1 MESNAETLALCKR
14 SEKAWTIAALHHS
27 ALREAYRWYMPR
39 RYHDMQASGQEGNAT
54 KSAYDH
60 LFDHTGIQSLED
72 AASQIAEAMHPWDQ
86 HWSRWAPKPSV
97 HEDDR
102 EAVAEGAED
111 FTNAC
116 TSLINDSNFDSQAV
130 AHHKEFLIGTGF
142 LIGDK
147 DPWHEGRI
155 RWTASPAWQWA
166 IEADASG
173 RIQAMFRKMK
183 IRARDLDATIP
194 DADWSSEAKSKQKDA
209 PDQEVDVEM
218 AVYRVHD
225 DPSGRVWHTVY
236 YEVATKHEVWRWS
249 ERTSPVIVTRASPSA
264 GMAWGDGPALRCLPA
279 VKVANKVVELTLK
292 NAAIA
297 VTGIWQADDDGVLNP
312 ANVKLQPGAIIPKA
326 VDSKGLQPL
335 EAPGRFDVSQI
346 VLENL
351 RVEIRRTFYVT
362 RIEERE
368 MSATEYSGRV
378 QQQLR
383 EQRGLYGQLKEFLDA
398 VMHRVVDLGEQMG
411 VIPATDIRQLTQ
423 VELTGPLAVDVRALA
438 VDRFKQVVRDYQ
450 EIFGPEL
457 AVAMVKIEK
466 AAPWLAQQRQS
477 ELDLTRPKSELEKL
491 AADVNARLVEQVAGP
506 ADPMADPNAA
516 AAMAMAA

>member
-1 MESNAETLALCKR
+1 MASDASEIEALCRR
-14 SEKAWTIAALHHS
+14 SDKAWNIADLHHS
-27 ALREAYRWYMPR
+27 ALREAYKWFMPR
-39 RYHDMQASGQEGNAT
+39 RWNDMNAAGKEGNAVS
-54 KSAYDH
+54 SAYDH
-60 LFDHTGIQSLED
+60 LYDHTGVQSLED

-86 HWSRWAPKPSV
+86 NWSRWSPKANV
-97 HEDDR
+97 REDDR
-102 EAVAEGAED
+102 EGVAEAAED
-111 FTNAC
+111 FTDVC
-116 TSLINDSNFDSQAV
+116 TSLINASNFDSQAV

-142 LIGDK
+142 LLADK

-155 RWTASPAWQWA
+155 RFTASPAWQWA

-173 RIQAMFRKMK
+173 RIQAMFRRMK
-183 IRARDLDATIP
+183 IRARDIESTIP
-194 DADWSSEAKSKQKDA
+194 GGTWSDDARGKQKDA
-209 PDQEVDVEM
+209 PDQEIDVEM
-218 AVYRVHD
+218 AVYWVLD
-225 DPSGRVWHTVY
+225 DRRWHTCY
-236 YEVATKHEVWRWS
+236 FEKATKHEVWRWA

-264 GMAWGDGPALRCLPA
+264 GMAWGDGPALRALPA
-279 VKVANKVVELTLK
+279 VKVANKIVELVLM

-312 ANVKLQPGAIIPKA
+312 ANVRLKPGAIIPKA
-326 VDSKGLQPL
+326 VGSAGLTPL
-335 EAPGRFDVSQI
+335 EAPGRFDVSQL
-346 VLENL
+346 VLEDM

-368 MSATEYSGRV
+368 MSATEYSGRQ

-398 VMHRVVDLGEQMG
+398 VMNRVVDLGEQMG
-411 VIPATDIRQLTQ
+411 VIQASNITALTQ

-438 VDRFKQVVRDYQ
+438 VDRFKQTVRDYQ

-477 ELDLTRPKSELEKL
+477 ELDLTRPEGELKKL
-491 AADVNARLVEQVAGP
+491 ADEINKRLVEQVAGP

-516 AAMAMAA
+516 AAMGMAA